1 MTKTKKILLFGVPI
15 LVGGYFIYRQ
25 IRGTKVYNK
34 AKADE
39 DCCKMDP
46 PCDDCGYVPR
56 PEDPLPNINQY
67 KVTTLSTP
75 LNVRESPSVSSAKI
89 GSFPKGTIIWAGASE
104 TSGWMKVYMEDENL
118 SEAMLAAGV
127 HKFNF
132 YGYVSA
138 DYLTEI

>member
-34 AKADE
+34 AKAQE
-39 DCCKMDP
+39 DCCKMTP
-46 PCDDCGYVPR
+46 IPSGCTGCEGYTG
-56 PEDPLPNINQY
+56 PENPENVLLIGMKQY

-75 LNVRESPSVSSAKI
+75 LNVRQSPSVSSAKI
-89 GSFPKGTIIWAGASE
+89 GSIPKGTIIYARASE
-104 TSGWMKVYMEDENL
+104 TSGWMEYSEN
-118 SEAMLAAGV
+118 GTDII
-127 HKFNF
+127 
-132 YGYVSA
+132 GYVSA